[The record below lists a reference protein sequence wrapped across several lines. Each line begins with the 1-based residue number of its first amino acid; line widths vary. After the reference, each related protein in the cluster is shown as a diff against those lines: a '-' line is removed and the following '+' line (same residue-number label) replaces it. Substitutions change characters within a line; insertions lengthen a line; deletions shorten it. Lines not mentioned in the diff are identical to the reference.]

1 MSGSGAMVWDW
12 DRFQDGIPVG
22 YDAVYYQLHGRWSET
37 ASSHHAGP
45 PALPYPGLTW
55 RQISGKLGKGVMRSG
70 L

>member
-22 YDAVYYQLHGRWSET
+22 YDAVYYQRHGQWSET

-45 PALPYPGLTW
+45 PAPV
-55 RQISGKLGKGVMRSG
+55 SGADLAPD
-70 L
+70 